1 MSALCLCTVE
11 NREQSKHFFN
21 FYYSE
26 RILTHLRLPQG
37 WSASPNIAQ
46 KAMDRTFD
54 DRILLELIKREN
66 LIEDDRFP
74 FKKYDDFTM
83 AFVDYISIFS
93 KKNLKKE
100 SHFLCVKAVL
110 FTLKL
115 SGWLLSLEKCS
126 FFAQNFIFLGCTWEM
141 N

>member
-100 SHFLCVKAVL
+100 SHFFVRQSSPLRAQ
-110 FTLKL
+110 TLGLVDQRGKML
-115 SGWLLSLEKCS
+115 
-126 FFAQNFIFLGCTWEM
+126 IFHQAFYFVRVHVA